1 MEVEHD
7 VVRKPL
13 TLFGIML
20 EARHTEYDALTS
32 KEGSRRTT
40 EKANRRNDEN
50 RDRPKQGRRGFVVL
64 GLSRSPSTL
73 LAAPL

>member
-32 KEGSRRTT
+32 KEGISAADG
-40 EKANRRNDEN
+40 EANRRNDEN

-64 GLSRSPSTL
+64 GLS
-73 LAAPL
+73 